1 MKRYLSVF
9 ILAALSAGISAAGAG
24 KSGKGESRVKF
35 KFGGRL
41 DAQVF
46 TDTYASKASYGG
58 IFYYF
63 PLAPEYNKYG
73 DDIRSEGSLRFGV
86 ANSRLSATVTAA
98 DILGATAK
106 AFVETDFLGSGNVFG
121 VIRLRHAYIGLDWKR
136 SQLLI
141 GQTNNLA
148 VPEEIFPNTVAH
160 GCGTPLNPLSRIPQI
175 RYMHRLGE
183 QVRLTGAL
191 QMYAGTEG
199 EAQAYGMIPEV
210 ALKLTVGDPKGSMV
224 GFGGAFKSIRPRNLT
239 ADSVR
244 TFKRMGAFNASVFG
258 LHTFGGGHKLTAFA
272 MWGQDLSTLNMLG
285 GYGPRLRDIASGDLD
300 YGYTATQAVAMWADF
315 ETKIMKGW
323 QPGIFAGWTKNLGT
337 GKEIDLAKASI
348 PDKGIDWYF
357 RLSPRLWYHYK
368 MLSFGLEY
376 MYSLASWGEKFDAH
390 YRPTESYPNSQNHRV
405 TLLARFKF

>member
-1 MKRYLSVF
+1 MKRFLSVF
-9 ILAALSAGISAAGAG
+9 ILAALTAGMASGAE
-24 KSGKGESRVKF
+24 KKDSRVQF

-46 TDTYASKASYGG
+46 TDTYASKASYNG

-73 DDIRSEGSLRFGV
+73 DDIRRESSLRFGV
-86 ANSRLSATVTAA
+86 ANTRLSGTVTAA
-98 DILGATAK
+98 DILGATAR

-121 VIRLRHAYIGLDWKR
+121 VLRLRHAYISLDWKR

-160 GCGTPLNPLSRIPQI
+160 GCGTPINPLSRIPQI
-175 RYMHRLGE
+175 RFTQRFGDI
-183 QVRLTGAL
+183 VRLTGAL
-191 QMYAGTEG
+191 GMYAGAEG
-199 EAQAYGMIPEV
+199 EAQSYGMIPDI
-210 ALKLTVGDPKGSMV
+210 ALRLTVGNPKGSMI
-224 GFGGAFKSIRPRNLT
+224 GFGGGFKSIRPRNLT

-244 TFKRMGAFNASVFG
+244 TFKRMAAFNASMFG
-258 LHTFGGGHKLTAFA
+258 LCTFGGGHRLSAFA

-285 GYGPRLRDIASGDLD
+285 GYGPRLRDTAAGDQD
-300 YGYTATQAVAMWADF
+300 YGYTATQAVAVWLNY
-315 ETKIMKGW
+315 EGKEMKRW
-323 QPGIFAGWTKNLGT
+323 QPGFFVGWTKNLGT
-337 GKEIDLAKASI
+337 GKEIDLTKAAI

-357 RLSPRLWYHYK
+357 RLSPRLWYNYWK
-368 MLSFGLEY
+368 LSFGLEY
-376 MYSLASWGEKFDAH
+376 MYSLASWGREFDSH
-390 YRPTESYPNSQNHRV
+390 YRPTERYADTQNHRV

>member
-9 ILAALSAGISAAGAG
+9 ILIALSAACLSARAEGDAPQ
-24 KSGKGESRVKF
+24 KKVRF

-46 TDTYASKASYGG
+46 TDTYASKATYNGL
-58 IFYYF
+58 FYFF

-73 DDIRSEGSLRFGV
+73 DDIRRESSLRFGV
-86 ANSRLSATVTAA
+86 ANTRLSAAVMASG
-98 DILGATAK
+98 ILGAEAK
-106 AFVETDFLGSGNVFG
+106 AFVETDFMGSGNVFG
-121 VIRLRHAYIGLDWKR
+121 VLRLRHAYISLDWPR

-148 VPEEIFPNTVAH
+148 VPEDIFPNTVAH
-160 GCGTPLNPLSRIPQI
+160 GCGTPMNPLSRIPQV
-175 RYMHRLGE
+175 RYTRRFGE
-183 QVRLTGAL
+183 VVRLSGAL
-191 QMYAGTEG
+191 QMYAGAEG
-199 EAQAYGMIPEV
+199 EAQSYGMIPDV
-210 ALKLTVGDPKGSMV
+210 TLRLTVGDPKGSMI
-224 GFGGAFKSIRPRNLT
+224 GFGGGFKSIRPRNLT

-244 TFKRMGAFNASVFG
+244 TTKRMTAFNASIFG
-258 LHTFGGGHKLTAFA
+258 LHTFGGGHKITAFA

-285 GYGPRLRDIASGDLD
+285 GYGPQLRDIFAGDLD
-300 YGYTATQAVAMWADF
+300 YGYTATQAVALWADF
-315 ETKIMKGW
+315 ETRVMKGW
-323 QPGIFAGWTKNLGT
+323 QPGLFTGWTKNLGT
-337 GKEIDLAKASI
+337 GKPVDLASAAI

-376 MYSLASWGEKFDAH
+376 MYSLASWGRSFDAY
-390 YRPTESYPNSQNHRV
+390 YRPTERWANTDNHRV

>member
-1 MKRYLSVF
+1 MKRFLSVF
-9 ILAALSAGISAAGAG
+9 ILAALSASMATAAE
-24 KSGKGESRVKF
+24 KGDRRVNF

-46 TDTYASKASYGG
+46 TDTYASKASYNG

-73 DDIRSEGSLRFGV
+73 DDLRRESSLRFGV
-86 ANSRLSATVTAA
+86 ANTRLSGTVTAA

-121 VIRLRHAYIGLDWKR
+121 VLRLRQAYIGLEWKR

-141 GQTNNLA
+141 GQTHNLA

-160 GCGTPLNPLSRIPQI
+160 GCGTPINPLSRIPQI
-175 RYMHRLGE
+175 RFTQRFGDI
-183 QVRLTGAL
+183 VRLTGAL
-191 QMYAGTEG
+191 GMYAGAEG
-199 EAQAYGMIPEV
+199 EAQSYGMIPDI
-210 ALKLTVGDPKGSMV
+210 ALRLTVGDPKGSII
-224 GFGGAFKSIRPRNLT
+224 GFGGGFKSIRPRNLT

-244 TFKRMGAFNASVFG
+244 TFKRMAAFNASMFG
-258 LHTFGGGHKLTAFA
+258 LYTFGGGHRLSAFA

-285 GYGPRLRDIASGDLD
+285 GYGPRLRDTANGDLD
-300 YGYTATQAVAMWADF
+300 YGYTATQTVAMWVNF

-323 QPGIFAGWTKNLGT
+323 QPGFFAGWTKNLGT
-337 GKEIDLAKASI
+337 GKEIDLAKAAI

-357 RLSPRLWYHYK
+357 RLSPRLWYNYWK
-368 MLSFGLEY
+368 LSFGLEY
-376 MYSLASWGEKFDAH
+376 MYSLASWGRAFDTH
-390 YRPTESYPNSQNHRV
+390 YRPTERYADTQNHRV